1 MNYERQYMNLV
12 VCILV
17 DAELLLVLLLGLDE
31 HGFVEAQLPLA
42 TVIAIDDAVDHLA
55 LRDALARRFRLNV
68 LARYQC

>member
-17 DAELLLVLLLGLDE
+17 DAELLLVLLGLDE

-42 TVIAIDDAVDHLA
+42 TVIAIDDVVDHLA
-55 LRDALARRFRLNV
+55 LRDALARRFRPNV

>member
-1 MNYERQYMNLV
+1 MDIV

-42 TVIAIDDAVDHLA
+42 TVIAIDDVVDHLA

-68 LARYQC
+68 SARYQC

>member
-1 MNYERQYMNLV
+1 MNYERQYMDLV

-42 TVIAIDDAVDHLA
+42 TVIAIDDVVDHLA
-55 LRDALARRFRLNV
+55 LRDALARPFRINV

>member
-1 MNYERQYMNLV
+1 MNYERQYMDIV

-17 DAELLLVLLLGLDE
+17 DAELLLVLFLGLDE

-42 TVIAIDDAVDHLA
+42 TAIAIDDMVDHLA
-55 LRDALARRFRLNV
+55 LGSSLARLFRLNL

>member
-1 MNYERQYMNLV
+1 MNLV

-31 HGFVEAQLPLA
+31 HGYVEAQLPLA
-42 TVIAIDDAVDHLA
+42 TVIAIDDVVDHLA
-55 LRDALARRFRLNV
+55 LRDALARPFRINV